1 MANIIKAGVL
11 RRNSNWLGS
20 GLTLNAQTFNVADIE
35 NVRNCYVKDTYN
47 FDISTP
53 QLVGGEIPNDSPL
66 IVGAEEAI
74 AFTYRDGADARFTR
88 YVISG
93 NQATFITAL
102 NDANNIT
109 TLSPVNDYTLVG

>member
-11 RRNSNWLGS
+11 RRNSNWLGG

-35 NVRNCYVKDTYN
+35 NARACYVKDTYN
-47 FDISTP
+47 FDISEQ

-88 YVISG
+88 YVISC
-93 NQATFITAL
+93 NQATFETAL
-102 NDANNIT
+102 DDT
-109 TLSPVNDYTLVG
+109 TNFYPLPAVNGYTLVG

>member
-35 NVRNCYVKDTYN
+35 NARNCYVKDTYN

-53 QLVGGEIPNDSPL
+53 QLAGGQILNDSSL

-74 AFTYRDGADARFTR
+74 EFFYRDGADARFTR
-88 YVISG
+88 YVISC
-93 NQATFITAL
+93 NQDDYITAL
-102 NDANNIT
+102 NDSDNIT
-109 TLSPVNDYTLVG
+109 TLDPTSNYTLVG